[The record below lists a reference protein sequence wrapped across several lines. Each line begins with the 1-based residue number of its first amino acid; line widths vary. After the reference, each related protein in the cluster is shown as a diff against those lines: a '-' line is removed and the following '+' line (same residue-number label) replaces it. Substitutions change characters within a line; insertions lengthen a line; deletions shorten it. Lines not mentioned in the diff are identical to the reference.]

1 MSRGFN
7 RGRPARAERQIR
19 PARWVRTGSTPFL
32 AAIMLASATGIA
44 PAQEPTLRVQAT
56 RVLLPLVTPEA
67 LDAGRVASDPARGVC
82 ALELD
87 IADGAPARGWV
98 IYVRTDGAAFQPE
111 TAGKPAAHLRW
122 KFDHEDE
129 RSWRPLD
136 EHETTVLENPGG
148 GDAKILVDL
157 SVDLG
162 WETDPGTYGL
172 GILFRVAGL

>member
-1 MSRGFN
+1 MSRSSN
-7 RGRPARAERQIR
+7 RGRQARTRTQICPAR
-19 PARWVRTGSTPFL
+19 RTRAGFTPIL
-32 AAIMLASATGIA
+32 AVVMLASVAGIA

-67 LDAGRVASDPARGVC
+67 LDAGRVASDPSRGVC
-82 ALELD
+82 ALELE
-87 IADGAPARGWV
+87 IADDAPARGWV
-98 IYVRTDGAAFQPE
+98 IYIRADGATFQPE
-111 TAGKPAAHLRW
+111 TAGKPAEHLRW